1 MTNGPLF
8 ELYSSDL
15 QSTYALWIVPLLFLS
30 YLATAGRR
38 RAGASTDPAASFV
51 RTYSLVFAFETL
63 LDSFATGPL
72 SRWLGIAGTTA
83 GTILM
88 LAFVLLGD
96 FRVLVLVLR
105 LARPKRHWL
114 RDAALWTFVVPLF
127 AWAIDGD
134 LRRRWPGLPDQT
146 IWLVYEIG
154 FLVLALVWR
163 SLLVPG
169 WAAAAGESARL
180 PFLRAVLLYAAIYYA
195 LWALADVLILVLG
208 LDVGWG
214 LRIVP
219 NQLYYGFWVPF
230 VFFRFFRER
239 A

>member
-1 MTNGPLF
+1 MTNDPF
-8 ELYSSDL
+8 FQLYSSDL

-38 RAGASTDPAASFV
+38 RAAASSDPAASFV
-51 RTYSLVFAFETL
+51 RTYSLVFAVETL

-83 GTILM
+83 GTVLM

-96 FRVLVLVLR
+96 FRVLLLVLR
-105 LARPKRHWL
+105 LARPTAHWL

-127 AWAIDGD
+127 AWTIDGD
-134 LRRRWPGLPDQT
+134 LRRRWPGLPEQT

-154 FLVLALVWR
+154 FFVLALVWR
-163 SLLVPG
+163 NLLVPR

-180 PFLRAVLLYAAIYYA
+180 PFLRDVLLYAA
-195 LWALADVLILVLG
+195 
-208 LDVGWG
+208 
-214 LRIVP
+214 
-219 NQLYYGFWVPF
+219 
-230 VFFRFFRER
+230 
-239 A
+239 

>member
-1 MTNGPLF
+1 MTNGPFF

-30 YLATAGRR
+30 YLAIAGRR
-38 RAGASTDPAASFV
+38 RAVASTDPAASFV
-51 RTYSLVFAFETL
+51 RSYSLLFAFETL

-83 GTILM
+83 GTVLM

-105 LARPKRHWL
+105 LARPPGRWL
-114 RDAALWTFVVPLF
+114 RDAALWTFVVPLL
-127 AWAIDGD
+127 AWTIDGD
-134 LRRRWPGLPDQT
+134 LRRRWPGLPEQT
-146 IWLVYEIG
+146 IWLVYELG
-154 FLVLALVWR
+154 FFALALIWR
-163 SLLVPG
+163 SVLVPR

-180 PFLRAVLLYAAIYYA
+180 PFLRAVLLYAAVYYA
-195 LWALADVLILVLG
+195 LWALADVLVLVLG

-239 A
+239 G